1 MNAPVN
7 LSLFADPQPS
17 WQEQAARRER
27 LTCEETVRAQMER
40 SIAAITAIARQGHT
54 LKAGVSGKDSTLV
67 LCLAVEALRR
77 MKDAGEVV
85 PRLWVV
91 TADTQIE
98 NPEVALMMRQVFDSV
113 GEFAADVGLDV
124 RCEMTQPRL
133 SEDYLVRIIGG
144 DTLPSFL
151 GGQAKCSIGMK
162 VSPLSRAAKRIDREL
177 AAAGLPPSVTLLGT
191 RFAESSKRKANM
203 TGRGDSADT
212 PRLNDIGGYS
222 CLVMSPIADWQ
233 TETVFAYLRD
243 AGRKGKKYPGFADSF
258 DGLYGL
264 YDAAS
269 GGNCVVYVDPSM
281 QSRTSGGCSARF
293 GCWLCTMVG
302 VEHSMKNMLMLPE
315 FAYMRGLYRLREY
328 LQKTRFDFSRRRW
341 FGRTVD
347 PKTGD
352 LMLSVATYSAA
363 ECADLLRM
371 VLTIDKRERQRAA
384 RVAAELKAGKIPA
397 TPANRLAAEVR
408 FQCLSN
414 RQIAAIDYLWGLNAS
429 HAPHQA
435 WRILLSVQDGSGEMD
450 VPDVEAVPRGPVP
463 AHRILPGVQRLW
475 DMTSGLLDV
484 TLAMSYF
491 EPEGWTHTEV
501 DGVIEPIPQMRDAPV
516 FEVDEES
523 LEMFLQFEL
532 EDRLRDTEGQ
542 DARYAL
548 TAARFYHR
556 YGLIGY
562 SHSMAHLVQ
571 RRMERAEYWLS
582 FGLAG
587 DLSLPELMEKTIPM
601 PITQAPASVPELP
614 LFEAA

>member
-7 LSLFADPQPS
+7 LSLFSEPQTS
-17 WQEQAARRER
+17 WQEQAALREL
-27 LTCEETVRAQMER
+27 LTCEQTVRAQMER
-40 SIAAITAIARQGHT
+40 SIAAITAIARKGHA

-67 LCLAVEALRR
+67 VCLAVEALRR
-77 MKDAGEVV
+77 MKEAGEAT
-85 PRLWVV
+85 PRLWIV

-98 NPEVALMMRQVFDSV
+98 NPEVSLMMRQVFDAVSKYA
-113 GEFAADVGLDV
+113 GEIGLDV
-124 RCEMTQPRL
+124 KCEMTRPRL

-144 DTLPSFL
+144 DTLPSFV
-151 GGQAKCSIGMK
+151 GGQAKCSIDMK
-162 VSPLSRAAKRIDREL
+162 VSPLSRAAKRIDSEL
-177 AAAGLPPSVTLLGT
+177 ATAGLPPSVTLLGT

-203 TGRGDSADT
+203 TGRGDSAET
-212 PRLNDIGGYS
+212 PRLNDIGGHS

-233 TETVFAYLRD
+233 TETVFAYLRE
-243 AGRKGKKYPGFADSF
+243 AGKERKYPGFADSF
-258 DGLYGL
+258 QGLYGL

-281 QSRTSGGCSARF
+281 QARTSGGCSARF
-293 GCWLCTMVG
+293 GCSLCTKVSI
-302 VEHSMKNMLMLPE
+302 EHSMKNMLMLPE
-315 FAYMRGLYRLREY
+315 YEYMRGLYQLREY

-371 VLTIDKRERQRAA
+371 VLTIDKRERERAA
-384 RVAAELKAGKIPA
+384 KVAGQIKAGQLPDTEANRVAS
-397 TPANRLAAEVR
+397 TVR
-408 FQCLSN
+408 FQSLSL
-414 RQIAAIDYLWGLNAS
+414 RQIAAIDYLWGLNVS

-435 WRILLSVQDGSGEMD
+435 WRILKSVLDGSGEMA
-450 VPDVEAVPRGPVP
+450 VPDIEEAPRVPVP
-463 AHRILPGVQRLW
+463 AHRVLPGVQRLW
-475 DMTSGLLDV
+475 NMTSGLLDV
-484 TLAMSYF
+484 TQAMAYF
-491 EPEGWTHTEV
+491 EPEGWTHTET
-501 DGVIEPIPQMRDAPV
+501 DGDIEPIPQFRDAPV
-516 FEVDEES
+516 FEIDEES
-523 LEMFLQFEL
+523 LEMFLEFEL

-542 DARYAL
+542 DAKYAL

-556 YGLIGY
+556 YGLVGY

-571 RRMERAEYWLS
+571 RRIERAEYWLS

-587 DLSLPELMEKTIPM
+587 DLSVAELMEKTVPM
-601 PITQAPASVPELP
+601 KEGHKAGSESSMS